1 MAELSAPFP
10 PGEYPVV
17 VVGSGPGALQI
28 SYSLSQLGVDHA
40 VISADPSPGGMFRR
54 WPFFQRLLSWTKP
67 HAPAARGTRAYE
79 RYDWNSLLGADPTCT
94 AIQPGLMDGTSYFP
108 SRPEMEANL
117 VAFAEQG
124 RVAVR
129 YGCRWTA
136 TRRVDGPDGER
147 FEVETTDGVYRSQVL
162 VVAVGVAE
170 PYTPPGNGME
180 HSIHYAE
187 VQPAETYAD
196 RRILIIGKQNSG
208 FELATGLLPWARQL
222 VLMSPSK
229 VKLSV
234 ETRTLVG
241 VRARYVQPY
250 EDNVLGGGV
259 SILDASIDRIEKAG
273 DGRLNVRLRRTDGG
287 ADLSL
292 EVDDVISATGFVA
305 PLVDLPDLG
314 VQTVGQSRL
323 PVQTPFWESTTVPGI
338 YFGGTIGQGAKG
350 LQKHGVP
357 SNSGAVHGARYNGR
371 VLATR
376 IAATHFGIEQERP
389 HLAREAIAGFV
400 ATELAEAP
408 ELFHQRGY
416 LARVLTADPAGGMRD
431 DGVQPLAYVLDEGG
445 PDAIAATLEGDG
457 SGAIY
462 PVLYSRI
469 GGKVV
474 EHVIEPD
481 PLMRFD
487 TLDARRSITD
497 LVGRVAKG

>member
-1 MAELSAPFP
+1 M
-10 PGEYPVV
+10 
-17 VVGSGPGALQI
+17 
-28 SYSLSQLGVDHA
+28 
-40 VISADPSPGGMFRR
+40 
-54 WPFFQRLLSWTKP
+54 
-67 HAPAARGTRAYE
+67 
-79 RYDWNSLLGADPTCT
+79 
-94 AIQPGLMDGTSYFP
+94 
-108 SRPEMEANL
+108 
-117 VAFAEQG
+117 
-124 RVAVR
+124 
-129 YGCRWTA
+129 
-136 TRRVDGPDGER
+136 
-147 FEVETTDGVYRSQVL
+147 
-162 VVAVGVAE
+162 
-170 PYTPPGNGME
+170 
-180 HSIHYAE
+180 
-187 VQPAETYAD
+187 
-196 RRILIIGKQNSG
+196 
-208 FELATGLLPWARQL
+208 
-222 VLMSPSK
+222 
-229 VKLSV
+229 
-234 ETRTLVG
+234 
-241 VRARYVQPY
+241 
-250 EDNVLGGGV
+250 
-259 SILDASIDRIEKAG
+259 
-273 DGRLNVRLRRTDGG
+273 
-287 ADLSL
+287 
-292 EVDDVISATGFVA
+292 DDVISATGFVA